1 VAGNFLRTG
10 RRNFEKQF
18 LTEQS
23 YPWYMAALQ
32 TTTYGRYEELPQIN
46 RKKIAPPPILIS
58 GDANARAEVGA
69 QEDAMI
75 AILTVCLAVSS
86 SILIVAFAWNRIRGV
101 PISAIM
107 PPGRRSAARFAGGPF
122 SFSIAIHLAIILTL
136 VVAVH
141 ETRAR
146 ELLILKLDAGSIHPP
161 EAFEPLEFTDPPMP
175 ELKTKSPDDSPKPV
189 DVNKVLG
196 ENSSDLAATPSVT
209 GLDIGPR
216 HFGDYL
222 NIHPGLGGNGGGT
235 FPWYITE
242 LRHKGLDIVLVIDGT
257 KSMDFVMADVKAR
270 MTRLAIRVRQ
280 LVPIARIGVVV
291 FGGKGEPLD
300 MQPLTLSTAKLQT
313 FLGSIQAKGGGEWQ
327 ENTLGAV
334 QAAVAKMDWKPYA
347 RKVIVL
353 IGDSPPEPQDFAP
366 LLALIKDFRRN
377 NGTLSGVDVQQ
388 EEHER
393 FARAFWI
400 KVHGQ
405 EPTDAEIGPLPQFAK
420 QAQAAYKVLAATGGG
435 SIRSLS
441 HDAEINQQVMIL
453 VFGDKWQD
461 EVSRFAS
468 R

>member
-1 VAGNFLRTG
+1 MPALR
-10 RRNFEKQF
+10 
-18 LTEQS
+18 
-23 YPWYMAALQ
+23 
-32 TTTYGRYEELPQIN
+32 TTTYGGKWDTHQIN
-46 RKKIAPPPILIS
+46 RKKIAPPPISVS
-58 GDANARAEVGA
+58 GDANTLTEVGA
-69 QEDAMI
+69 KEDAMI
-75 AILTVCLAVSS
+75 AILVVCLAVSS

-107 PPGRRSAARFAGGPF
+107 PPGFRSAARFAGGPF
-122 SFSIAIHLAIILTL
+122 SISIAIHLAIILTL
-136 VVAVH
+136 VIAVH

-146 ELLILKLDAGSIHPP
+146 ELLIITMNPGSLHPSEVDELP
-161 EAFEPLEFTDPPMP
+161 EIPDVPMP
-175 ELKTKSPDDSPKPV
+175 PLNTKSPDDSPPVV

-196 ENSSDLAATPSVT
+196 ANSSEIAGTPSDMGMT
-209 GLDIGPR
+209 LERHIG
-216 HFGDYL
+216 GYL
-222 NIHPGLGGNGGGT
+222 NVHPGLGGGGGGT

-257 KSMDFVMADVKAR
+257 KSMDFVMDDVKAR

-300 MQPLTLSTAKLQT
+300 MQPLTLSTAKLQA

-327 ENTLGAV
+327 ENTFGAV
-334 QAAVAKMDWKPYA
+334 QAAVTKMDWKPNA

-366 LLALIKDFRRN
+366 LLALIKDFRQN
-377 NGTLSGVDVQQ
+377 NGTLSGVDVQD

-393 FARAFWI
+393 YMRAFWM

-405 EPTDAEIGPLPQFAK
+405 VPTPAEIGPLPQFAK
-420 QAQAAYKVLAATGGG
+420 QAQAAYKVMAVTGGG
-435 SIRSLS
+435 STRSLS
-441 HDAEINQQVMIL
+441 HDADINQQVMIL

>member
-1 VAGNFLRTG
+1 
-10 RRNFEKQF
+10 
-18 LTEQS
+18 
-23 YPWYMAALQ
+23 
-32 TTTYGRYEELPQIN
+32 
-46 RKKIAPPPILIS
+46 
-58 GDANARAEVGA
+58 
-69 QEDAMI
+69 MI
-75 AILTVCLAVSS
+75 AIMVVCLAVSS

-101 PISAIM
+101 PISAMM
-107 PPGRRSAARFAGGPF
+107 PPGLRGAARFAGGPF
-122 SFSIAIHLAIILTL
+122 SFSIAIHLAIILAL
-136 VVAVH
+136 VIAVH
-141 ETRAR
+141 ETGAR
-146 ELLILKLDAGSIHPP
+146 DLLIVTMNPGSIHSP
-161 EAFEPLEFTDPPMP
+161 EALEPLEIPDVPMP
-175 ELKTKSPDDSPKPV
+175 EFNTKSTDDSPPVV

-196 ENSSDLAATPSVT
+196 ANSKELAGTMSES
-209 GLDIGPR
+209 GLGLNR
-216 HFGDYL
+216 HFGDIMNL
-222 NIHPGLGGNGGGT
+222 RPGLGNGGGGT

-291 FGGKGEPLD
+291 FGGKGDPLD

-313 FLGSIQAKGGGEWQ
+313 FLGSIQAKGGGEWE

-334 QAAVAKMDWKPYA
+334 QAAVTKMDWKPYA

-353 IGDSPPEPQDFAP
+353 IGDSPPEQQDFAP
-366 LLALIKDFRRN
+366 LLALIKDFKRN
-377 NGTLSGVDVQQ
+377 NGTLSGVDVQD

-393 FARAFWI
+393 YERAFWI

-405 EPTDAEIGPLPQFAK
+405 EPTAAEIGPLPQFAK

>member
-1 VAGNFLRTG
+1 
-10 RRNFEKQF
+10 
-18 LTEQS
+18 
-23 YPWYMAALQ
+23 
-32 TTTYGRYEELPQIN
+32 
-46 RKKIAPPPILIS
+46 
-58 GDANARAEVGA
+58 
-69 QEDAMI
+69 MI
-75 AILTVCLAVSS
+75 AILTVCFVVSS
-86 SILIVAFAWNRIRGV
+86 SILIVAFAWHRIRGV
-101 PISAIM
+101 PISTTM
-107 PPGRRSAARFAGGPF
+107 PPGFRSAARFAGGPF
-122 SFSIAIHLAIILTL
+122 SFSIAIHLAIILAL
-136 VVAVH
+136 VIAVH
-141 ETRAR
+141 ETGAR
-146 ELLILKLDAGSIHPP
+146 DLLIITMNPGSIHPS
-161 EAFEPLEFTDPPMP
+161 EALEPLEIPDVPMP
-175 ELKTKSPDDSPKPV
+175 PPNTKWPDDSPPVV
-189 DVNKVLG
+189 DVNKVMG
-196 ENSSDLAATPSVT
+196 ANSSDLAATPSDT

-222 NIHPGLGGNGGGT
+222 NIHSGPGGNGGGT
-235 FPWYITE
+235 FPWYLDT

-257 KSMDFVMADVKAR
+257 KSMDFVMDDVKAR

-334 QAAVAKMDWKPYA
+334 QAAVTKMDWKPYA

-353 IGDSPPEPQDFAP
+353 IGDSPPEPQDFTP

-377 NGTLSGVDVQQ
+377 NGTLSGVDVQD
-388 EEHER
+388 EEHVR
-393 FARAFWI
+393 YMRAFWI
-400 KVHGQ
+400 KVHRE
-405 EPTDAEIGPLPQFAK
+405 EPTPADIGPLPPFAK
-420 QAQAAYKVLAATGGG
+420 QAQAAYKVMAATGGG

-441 HDAEINQQVMIL
+441 HDADINQQVMIL